1 MPPAVLHLMPGSR
14 TTLLC
19 AASLLLVGGLCA
31 PMVAPAAPT
40 CTDEPDPARRLAC
53 YDRLHGRSELP
64 NPPSSPSPPAR
75 AAPVADALGSE
86 RAAPESATRT
96 ATRASVLSQRWDLDG
111 QRATAFAPR
120 PYRAVY
126 LLPATW
132 TDQVNRRPASP
143 APDHS
148 VPFDLQLKAVE
159 AKYQIS
165 LKAKF
170 GEQLFGTPMSLWG
183 GYTQSSRWQLY
194 NGADSRPFRETN
206 YEPELMLVWPMQ
218 ASVLGWQWRLA
229 GLSLTHQSNGRALPL
244 SRSWNRV
251 IASAA
256 FERGDWVVELRPWWR
271 LRERPEDDDN
281 PDVTDYIGRG
291 ELSIARYVGDHA
303 FTAQLRHSLRGG
315 DRSRG
320 SVQLDWV
327 FPLTGALHG
336 YLQVFSGYGESLVD
350 YNLQQTKW
358 GLGVTIAGWR

>member
-1 MPPAVLHLMPGSR
+1 VLHLTFAARIAPLR
-14 TTLLC
+14 T
-19 AASLLLVGGLCA
+19 ALLLVASACVPSLA
-31 PMVAPAAPT
+31 VAAADCVNESDPT
-40 CTDEPDPARRLAC
+40 RRLSC
-53 YDRLHGRSELP
+53 YDRLHGRTE
-64 NPPSSPSPPAR
+64 PPMPVPPAA
-75 AAPVADALGSE
+75 AAP
-86 RAAPESATRT
+86 APDTPGTRSVPT
-96 ATRASVLSQRWDLDG
+96 AKSSQAVPRHSVLSQRWDLDDQG
-111 QRATAFAPR
+111 GTHFAPR
-120 PYRAVY
+120 PHRPVY

-132 TDQVNRRPASP
+132 TDHVNRRPASP
-143 APDHS
+143 TPDHTVFS
-148 VPFDLQLKAVE
+148 DLELKSVE

-170 GEQLFGTPMSLWG
+170 GDNLFGTRLDVWG

-206 YEPELMLVWPMQ
+206 YEPELILTWPMQ
-218 ASVLGWQWRLA
+218 ASMLGWQWRLSS
-229 GLSLTHQSNGRALPL
+229 LSLNHQSNGRALPL

-251 IASAA
+251 IATAA

-281 PDVTDYIGRG
+281 PDLADYIGRG